1 MTSDE
6 RDSDQMKLLEGKCAI
21 VTGAAQGLGEAIAR
35 AFVSHGACVVLADLD
50 LDSASGAAKAISSDR
65 AIGVACNVVDPEA
78 VERTVDRAVSEFG
91 GLDILVNNAGILRN
105 CALDEA
111 TLADFRDLIDV
122 HLQGSWLGIKYAAPA
137 MRAAGAGSIVNM
149 SSIGG
154 KAGLAGQTNYSA
166 AKAGVIG
173 LTKAAAKELAGDGIR
188 VNAIMPGIIETAMAL
203 QLSPDDLARRA
214 ADIPLGRLGRPA
226 EIADAAVY
234 LASGMASYVTGATL
248 EVSGGRFM

>member
-1 MTSDE
+1 
-6 RDSDQMKLLEGKCAI
+6 MKLLEGRRAI

-35 AFVSHGACVVLADLD
+35 AFVDQGARVVLADLD
-50 LDSASGAAKAISSDR
+50 EDRAAATAATISGTEA
-65 AIGVACNVVDPEA
+65 AIGVGCDVADPVA
-78 VERTVDRAVSEFG
+78 VEQLVARTVSAFG

-122 HLQGSWLGIKYAAPA
+122 HLQGAWLGIKYAAPA
-137 MRAAGAGSIVNM
+137 LRAAGGGSIVNM

-188 VNAIMPGIIETAMAL
+188 VNAILPGIIETAMAA

-234 LASGMASYVTGATL
+234 LGSSMASYVTGATL

>member
-1 MTSDE
+1 
-6 RDSDQMKLLEGKCAI
+6 MKLLEGRRAV
-21 VTGAAQGLGEAIAR
+21 VTGAARGLGEAIAR
-35 AFVSHGACVVLADLD
+35 AFVDQGARVVLADLEEA
-50 LDSASGAAKAISSDR
+50 SASATALSISADGA
-65 AIGVACNVVDPEA
+65 AIGVGCDVADPVA
-78 VERTVDRAVSEFG
+78 VEALVDRAVTELG
-91 GLDILVNNAGILRN
+91 GLDLLVNNAGILRN

-122 HLQGSWLGIKYAAPA
+122 HLQGAWLGIKYAAPA
-137 MRAAGAGSIVNM
+137 MRAAGGGSIVNM

-154 KAGLAGQTNYSA
+154 KAGLAGQTNYSS

-188 VNAIMPGIIETAMAL
+188 VNAILPGIIATAMAA
-203 QLSPDDLARRA
+203 QLDPDDLARRE
-214 ADIPLGRLGRPA
+214 ADIPLGRLGRPS

-234 LASGMASYVTGATL
+234 LGSDMASYVTGATL